1 MPLTRAEPGTILRVA
16 SFIMWFG
23 NTGNTIIACLLRSAR
38 ACAKMSVLCKPT
50 AGSVAGYCVNMWTLG
65 QSRVRPASRMATAHC
80 SEENFTYFAEF
91 VSNTIIS
98 IDQCQIRFKIHICI
112 MIALLR
118 SYFKHSYL
126 LNINYMDPSPIENHE
141 KRNEE

>member
-1 MPLTRAEPGTILRVA
+1 MREYVDIRPEPSAAGLKDGHSA
-16 SFIMWFG
+16 
-23 NTGNTIIACLLRSAR
+23 LL
-38 ACAKMSVLCKPT
+38 
-50 AGSVAGYCVNMWTLG
+50 GG
-65 QSRVRPASRMATAHC
+65 
-80 SEENFTYFAEF
+80 NFTYFAEF